1 MFRQRA
7 ISRVKLE
14 LKIEADHAMT
24 ITLITRVYGQA
35 DSTMEIHHALHAPD
49 ICEKNANLF

>member
-35 DSTMEIHHALHAPD
+35 DSTMEINHAPD